1 MKQFRNLWL
10 MIGLLFSLTLVLSSC
25 DDDDDD
31 GTIAPVDEVA
41 FENIAL
47 TGEAEVQD
55 QPVVTDGS
63 GTLHVFYN
71 METNV
76 IRYNVTWQLG
86 NDADVTTGMH
96 FHGPATTSESAEIV
110 IGIPISGSTSG
121 YDEDEPNKGAIS
133 GQTRPLTQ
141 QEEEQFLS
149 GLWYLNIHSTT
160 YPDGELR
167 GQVD

>member
-10 MIGLLFSLTLVLSSC
+10 IMGLMISLAPVVSSC

-31 GTIAPVDEVA
+31 DSIPPAEEIA

-63 GTLHVFYN
+63 GTLNVFYN
-71 METNV
+71 MDTNV
-76 IRYNVTWQLG
+76 IRYNVSWELG
-86 NDADVTTGMH
+86 METDTTTGMH
-96 FHGPATTSESAEIV
+96 FHGPATTSESAGII
-110 IGIPISGSTSG
+110 IGIPLSSGTSG
-121 YDEDEPNKGAIS
+121 YDEDAPNRGSIS

-141 QEEEQFLS
+141 QEEDQLLD

-167 GQVD
+167 GQIE